1 MSKLTDL
8 ISELVEEE
16 LEEASTSANVPGYLP
31 PYAFSDGTTEYK
43 KKRKQS
49 ATQAGYE
56 LFKEEI
62 EAKDYKTIAQI
73 VRMELASIYYDLYKK
88 KSIWT

>member
-16 LEEASTSANVPGYLP
+16 LEEASTSANVPGYLT
-31 PYAFSDGTTEYK
+31 PYAFSDGTKEYK
-43 KKRKQS
+43 KKRKKN
-49 ATQAGYE
+49 AKQAGYQ

>member
-8 ISELVEEE
+8 ISGLVEEE
-16 LEEASTSANVPGYLP
+16 LEEASTSANVPGYLT
-31 PYAFSDGTTEYK
+31 PYAFSDDDDDE
-43 KKRKQS
+43 KRKKN
-49 ATQAGYE
+49 AKQAGYE